1 MESLILFAQTN
12 SFGEFARE
20 PILTVAC
27 VLLIVVSLAWIVV
40 SRMIVR
46 QLKRYD
52 KAVTRPKRGQPKGGQ
67 PTRRTKQAW
76 DKGPDSRRM
85 P

>member
-1 MESLILFAQTN
+1 MSADIFMAQTN

-27 VLLIVVSLAWIVV
+27 VLLIVVSISWIVV

-46 QLKRYD
+46 QLKRYE
-52 KAVTRPKRGQPKGGQ
+52 AARPKKGRGTNRSK
-67 PTRRTKQAW
+67 RVW
-76 DKGPDSRRM
+76 DEPPG
-85 P
+85 

>member
-1 MESLILFAQTN
+1 MESPIFFAQTN

-27 VLLIVVSLAWIVV
+27 VLLIVVSIAWIVV

-52 KAVTRPKRGQPKGGQ
+52 KAVARPQRGR

-76 DKGPDSRRM
+76 DQGPNSRQM

>member
-1 MESLILFAQTN
+1 MSADIFMAQTN

-27 VLLIVVSLAWIVV
+27 VLLIVVSISWIVV

-46 QLKRYD
+46 QLKRYE
-52 KAVTRPKRGQPKGGQ
+52 AARPKKRGGTDRSK
-67 PTRRTKQAW
+67 RVW
-76 DKGPDSRRM
+76 DEPSG
-85 P
+85 

>member
-1 MESLILFAQTN
+1 MSEMETPILFAQTN
-12 SFGEFARE
+12 SFGEFTRE

-27 VLLIVVSLAWIVV
+27 VLLIVVSIAWIIV

-52 KAVTRPKRGQPKGGQ
+52 KAVAPPKRGR
-67 PTRRTKQAW
+67 PTPRTRKVW
-76 DKGPDSRRM
+76 DEP
-85 P
+85 PN

>member
-1 MESLILFAQTN
+1 MSDMSAPVVLAQTN

-27 VLLIVVSLAWIVV
+27 VLLIVVSCAWIIV

-46 QLKRYD
+46 HLKRYD
-52 KAVTRPKRGQPKGGQ
+52 AAAGQAKQ
-67 PTRRTKQAW
+67 RRRPTRTKKVW
-76 DKGPDSRRM
+76 DEP
-85 P
+85 PA

>member
-1 MESLILFAQTN
+1 MSADIFLAQTN

-27 VLLIVVSLAWIVV
+27 VLLIVVSISWIVV

-46 QLKRYD
+46 QLKRYE
-52 KAVTRPKRGQPKGGQ
+52 ATRPRKR
-67 PTRRTKQAW
+67 R
-76 DKGPDSRRM
+76 GPDRSKGV
-85 P
+85 

>member
-1 MESLILFAQTN
+1 METPILFTQTN
-12 SFGEFARE
+12 SFGEFTRE

-27 VLLIVVSLAWIVV
+27 VLLIVVSIAWIIV

-52 KAVTRPKRGQPKGGQ
+52 KAVSQPKRGL
-67 PTRRTKQAW
+67 PTPRSRKSW
-76 DKGPDSRRM
+76 DDPPS
-85 P
+85 

>member
-1 MESLILFAQTN
+1 MTEMETPILFAQTN
-12 SFGEFARE
+12 SFGEFTRE

-27 VLLIVVSLAWIVV
+27 VLLIVVSIAWIIV

-52 KAVTRPKRGQPKGGQ
+52 RATSQPRRGRPTPRTRKVWDEPPK
-67 PTRRTKQAW
+67 
-76 DKGPDSRRM
+76 
-85 P
+85 

>member
-1 MESLILFAQTN
+1 MEPSILFAQTT

-27 VLLIVVSLAWIVV
+27 VLLIVVSIAWIVV

-46 QLKRYD
+46 QLKRYE
-52 KAVTRPKRGQPKGGQ
+52 KAVAQPKRGR
-67 PTRRTKQAW
+67 PTQRTRTIS
-76 DKGPDSRRM
+76 DEGRGSRR
-85 P
+85 

>member
-1 MESLILFAQTN
+1 MEPSILFAQTT

-27 VLLIVVSLAWIVV
+27 VLLIVVSIAWIVV

-52 KAVTRPKRGQPKGGQ
+52 KAVARPKRGR
-67 PTRRTKQAW
+67 PTQRTRTVS
-76 DKGPDSRRM
+76 DEGRGSGR
-85 P
+85 

>member
-1 MESLILFAQTN
+1 MSEMETPILFAQTN
-12 SFGEFARE
+12 SFGEFTRE

-27 VLLIVVSLAWIVV
+27 VLLIVVSIAWIIV

-52 KAVTRPKRGQPKGGQ
+52 KAVAQPKRRRSTPR
-67 PTRRTKQAW
+67 TRKAW
-76 DKGPDSRRM
+76 DEPPG
-85 P
+85 

>member
-1 MESLILFAQTN
+1 METPIFFAQTN

-27 VLLIVVSLAWIVV
+27 VLLIVVSIAWIVV

-52 KAVTRPKRGQPKGGQ
+52 KALAQPRRGRPTQRTRK
-67 PTRRTKQAW
+67 AW
-76 DKGPDSRRM
+76 DQGPGSRPM

>member
-1 MESLILFAQTN
+1 MEAPILFAQT

-27 VLLIVVSLAWIVV
+27 VLLIVVSIAWIVV
-40 SRMIVR
+40 SRMIAR

-52 KAVTRPKRGQPKGGQ
+52 KAVTRPKRGR
-67 PTRRTKQAW
+67 PTPRRRRDW
-76 DKGPDSRRM
+76 DEPPR
-85 P
+85 

>member
-1 MESLILFAQTN
+1 MSADIFLAQTN

-27 VLLIVVSLAWIVV
+27 VLLIVVSISWIVV

-46 QLKRYD
+46 QLRRYEAARPRKR
-52 KAVTRPKRGQPKGGQ
+52 REPGNSKRV
-67 PTRRTKQAW
+67 W
-76 DKGPDSRRM
+76 DEPPG
-85 P
+85 

>member
-1 MESLILFAQTN
+1 METQILLAQTN

-27 VLLIVVSLAWIVV
+27 ILLIVVSLAWIIV

-52 KAVTRPKRGQPKGGQ
+52 KAISQRPRSRPTPRQKKVWDQP
-67 PTRRTKQAW
+67 PN
-76 DKGPDSRRM
+76 
-85 P
+85 